1 MGVPSIKR
9 DAQMIKHLINILRVV
24 LVVSG
29 VTAKILD
36 WMEEEQPSVAPTNH
50 YYFIV
55 VPRQPHA
62 AAQHEGY

>member
-1 MGVPSIKR
+1 
-9 DAQMIKHLINILRVV
+9 MIKHLINILRVV